1 VIAVG
6 VDLIEI
12 SRIEAMVERYGDRF
26 LERVYTEGELAYAA
40 GRLSAL
46 AARWAAKEAA
56 AKALGTGIGQ
66 VAFRELEVVCD
77 AQGKPE
83 LWLHGNAARLAARL
97 NLGQFA
103 LSLSH
108 TAGYALA
115 FVVAQGRNDGQGE

>member
-12 SRIEAMVERYGDRF
+12 SRIEIVVERYGDRF
-26 LERVYTEGELAYAA
+26 LERIYTKGELAYAA

-66 VAFRELEVVCD
+66 VTFHELEVVCD

-83 LWLHGNAARLAARL
+83 LWLHGNAARLAASL
-97 NLGQFA
+97 NLKQFA

-108 TAGYALA
+108 TANYALA
-115 FVVAQGRNDGQGE
+115 FVVAQGCDDSQGE